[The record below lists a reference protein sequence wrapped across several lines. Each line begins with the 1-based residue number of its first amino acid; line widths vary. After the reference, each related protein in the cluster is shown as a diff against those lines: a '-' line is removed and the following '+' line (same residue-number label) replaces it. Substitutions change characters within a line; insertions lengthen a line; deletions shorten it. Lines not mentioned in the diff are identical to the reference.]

1 MERFHKISEFL
12 KNSEIWLGEPNTEA
26 TGRILRRSLEAGLLM
41 YRCGHWSQTIHL
53 ITALT
58 VTRQQLDNGLE
69 IFRQAILA
77 E

>member
-1 MERFHKISEFL
+1 MTAVEFI
-12 KNSEIWLGEPNTEA
+12 KPGTKKEPNTEA
-26 TGRILRRSLEAGLLM
+26 AGRILRRSLEAGLLM
-41 YRCGHWSQTIHL
+41 YPCGHWSQTIRL
-53 ITALT
+53 IPALT